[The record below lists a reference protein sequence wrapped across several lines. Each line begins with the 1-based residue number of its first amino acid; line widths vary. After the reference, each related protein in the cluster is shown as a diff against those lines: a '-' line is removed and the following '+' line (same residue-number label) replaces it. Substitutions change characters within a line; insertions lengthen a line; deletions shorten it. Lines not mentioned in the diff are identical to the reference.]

1 MLDRSGLAEFLRRR
15 RDSLQP
21 EDVGL
26 PRGSKPRRTTGLR
39 REEVAGICHLSTDY
53 YSRLEQQRGPRPSK
67 QLIHSIAQGLGLSL
81 DERDHLFHLA
91 GYHPPARGANRDQVS
106 PDLLRVLDRLVDT
119 PAEIVTELGETLRQS
134 TLGMALTGNTTD
146 LRGPA
151 RSRYYRWFME
161 PATRQRYT
169 SDMHP
174 LLSRTYAS
182 QLRRIAALRGKASQA
197 AYLVNLLLSDS
208 EEFRALWRDHTINV
222 HRQISE
228 RMVHPRFGVLDLL
241 CSTLSDPDYGQSL
254 LVYTAAPGSGS
265 HETLQLLSAPA
276 AHVAC

>member
-1 MLDRSGLAEFLRRR
+1 MLDRSGLAEFLRSR

-26 PRGSKPRRTTGLR
+26 PRGQGRRRTTGLR
-39 REEVAGICHLSTDY
+39 REEVAFVCHLSTDY

-67 QLIHSIAQGLGLSL
+67 ELIDGIAHGLRLSL

-91 GYHPPARGANRDQVS
+91 GHRPPARGANREQVS
-106 PDLLRVLDRLVDT
+106 PDLLCVLDRLAGT

-134 TLGMALTGNTTD
+134 TPGIALTGDTTG
-146 LRGPA
+146 LSGPA

-161 PATRQRYT
+161 PVTRQRYAPE
-169 SDMHP
+169 MHAQ
-174 LLSRTYAS
+174 LSRTYAS
-182 QLRRIAALRGKASQA
+182 RLRQIATVRGMQSQA
-197 AYLVNLLLSDS
+197 ALLVELLLAGSA
-208 EEFRALWRDHTINV
+208 EFRALWRDHTIRV
-222 HRQISE
+222 HRRTGE
-228 RMVHPRFGVLDLL
+228 RMVHPRFGVLELV

-254 LVYTAAPGSGS
+254 LVYTAAPGSQS

-276 AHVAC
+276 AHAAC